1 MTSSHSQSFP
11 RLLTLV
17 VAATLSITSI
27 NSGFAATATDRD
39 EAIEKSIDRVFPAL
53 VRIFVLSDN
62 PEAGRIE
69 KMPSAG
75 SGVVI
80 SKDGYIITNHHV
92 AGRARHLVCR
102 MYDGEEIEA
111 KLVGTDALADIAIIK
126 LDLSHRKNKSPLAVA
141 KFGDSD
147 KVRVGDTVLAMG
159 SPMAVSQSVTK
170 GIVANTSL
178 MIPT

>member
-1 MTSSHSQSFP
+1 
-11 RLLTLV
+11 LLTLAGAV
-17 VAATLSITSI
+17 TFSIISI
-27 NSGFAATATDRD
+27 NRSFAETVSDRD
-39 EAIEKSIDRVFPAL
+39 AAIEQAIDRVFPAL

-80 SKDGYIITNHHV
+80 SKDGFIITNHHV

-111 KLVGTDALADIAIIK
+111 KLVGTDALGDIAIIK
-126 LDLSHRKNKSPLAVA
+126 LDLSHRKK
-141 KFGDSD
+141 
-147 KVRVGDTVLAMG
+147 
-159 SPMAVSQSVTK
+159 
-170 GIVANTSL
+170 
-178 MIPT
+178 